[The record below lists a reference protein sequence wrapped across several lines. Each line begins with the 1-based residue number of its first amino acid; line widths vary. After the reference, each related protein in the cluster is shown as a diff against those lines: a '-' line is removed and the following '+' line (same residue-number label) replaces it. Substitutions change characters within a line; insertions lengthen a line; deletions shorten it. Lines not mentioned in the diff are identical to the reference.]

1 MTHALDTLPHT
12 GAMYYEEGI
21 DSVPSAAIST
31 VDASYL
37 ANQLKANPDLEVV
50 LEMNCHAFPDV
61 EQGNVIGE
69 WRGSELPNEIITLV
83 VTSTPG
89 TSGKAPTTTAQAL
102 CTRSK
107 SCAS

>member
-31 VDASYL
+31 VDASWL
-37 ANQLKANPDLEVV
+37 ANQLKANPGPGSGAGNELPR
-50 LEMNCHAFPDV
+50 FPDV

-69 WRGSELPNEIITLV
+69 WRGRLSP
-83 VTSTPG
+83 
-89 TSGKAPTTTAQAL
+89 
-102 CTRSK
+102 
-107 SCAS
+107 